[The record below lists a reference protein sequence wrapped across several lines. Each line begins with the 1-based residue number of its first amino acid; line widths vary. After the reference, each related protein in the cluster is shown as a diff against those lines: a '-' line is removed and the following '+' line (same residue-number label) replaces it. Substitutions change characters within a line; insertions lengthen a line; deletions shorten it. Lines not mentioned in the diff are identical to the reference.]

1 MNEEIENPLP
11 ENYPCNQCHAG
22 ILQPRFVT
30 YFTWLGAE
38 LITVPHFPAWVCD
51 VCGKREYDEKAI
63 QWLNMLLSPEAGK
76 PTQANRRTPPFPRPH
91 SSAPRPHLDS

>member
-1 MNEEIENPLP
+1 MSETENPIS
-11 ENYPCNQCHAG
+11 ESYPCEQCHAG

-38 LITVPHFPAWVCD
+38 LITVPNFPAWVCD

-63 QWLNMLLSPEAGK
+63 QWLNMLLAPNAGK
-76 PTQANRRTPPFPRPH
+76 PTSNQQRTPPFPKSRPNT
-91 SSAPRPHLDS
+91 PRPHLDS